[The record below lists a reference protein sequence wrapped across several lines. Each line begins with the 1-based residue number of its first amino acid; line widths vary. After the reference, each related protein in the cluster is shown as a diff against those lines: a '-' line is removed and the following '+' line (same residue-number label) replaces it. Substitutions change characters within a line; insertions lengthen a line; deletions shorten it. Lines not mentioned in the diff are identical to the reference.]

1 MKTPPPPPPQGEEI
15 SNSLFA
21 SPLEKALEEG
31 LSDLLWNLTT
41 SQDKAPPFSEEHAL
55 QRKRFEIVLFDVDQT
70 SDHFERAYVL
80 LLRLL
85 EILNN
90 PKDPFWRFGY
100 PYPLKSP
107 Q

>member
-1 MKTPPPPPPQGEEI
+1 MKTPPPPPRGEGI
-15 SNSLFA
+15 SSSLFA

-31 LSDLLWNLTT
+31 LSDLLWDLTT
-41 SQDKAPPFSEEHAL
+41 HEDKAPPFSEDYFL
-55 QRKRFEIVLFDVDQT
+55 QRKRFDIVLFDVART
-70 SDHFERAYVL
+70 SDRYERAYVL

-90 PKDPFWRFGY
+90 PNDPLWRFGY
-100 PYPLKSP
+100 PHPLKFP